1 MSSIRVR
8 VIVQP
13 VVLAIR
19 TAVIDSSAYVRKAAC
34 AALLKVAS
42 VDPELK
48 PELSDILTTLLKDA
62 STLVLGSAVA
72 VFLELCP
79 ERIDVVHRVFRKLCH
94 LIADMD
100 EWGQV
105 ATLTL
110 LTRYAKSQFLNPDPE
125 LAAER
130 KAKLDAEKPAKPK
143 AEGDEEEEEDLVLT
157 DEGDIDPDHRLLL
170 KSTAPLLQSRA
181 SSVVFAAA
189 LLHIELAP
197 PAEQRLVGRALC
209 RILRS
214 SREAQWVALHQC
226 ATLAASKPD
235 VLRAHMQEFFVS
247 NDPSLAAQMKLE
259 ILTHLVDET
268 NIAKLLREFAS
279 YVKHE
284 DKRFVR
290 ATIQAIGRCAT
301 QIPAVLDSCIA
312 SLMRLLSNRSEHVVA
327 EAVIVLKRLLQ
338 TPAAA
343 ENEAVI
349 RQLARLLD
357 TIAVPT
363 ARAAITWL
371 CGEYHTRI
379 ALYAP
384 DVLRQLARSFA
395 LEHTEVKLQV
405 LTLGAKLFVA
415 RPDDVRALFDYVL
428 TLAKYDQSYDVR
440 DRARLLRALL
450 VADSAPAFKAAAKRL
465 LETAKPVPVFRSEY
479 AARSQ
484 WTLGTLSHVVGQEID
499 GYEALP
505 PFPTEQPDR
514 TVRDDELEVTSFG
527 QAMSSDVRTGVY
539 VPESHQGTQYTRGKV
554 GAANALLG
562 NVGDVLSGGDDENF
576 YDEEGF
582 YAEDENGE
590 GGEYYDEDG
599 NAYYDE
605 NGGYYDENGDYVEG
619 DGTWD
624 ENGDAAAYDESG
636 GAAYED
642 DGWGGAVEGGEGAD
656 ADAAGAYDEYPDDGT
671 GDAGYYGGDDND
683 AAGFDELAAAPAAA
697 ASSSSA
703 AKSHDLASS
712 AADEFIPE
720 DDGDHDSFLDS

>member
-48 PELSDILTTLLKDA
+48 PELSEILVTLLKDA

-130 KAKLDAEKPAKPK
+130 KAKADAEKAPK
-143 AEGDEEEEEDLVLT
+143 KEGDDGEEEEDLVLT

-371 CGEYHTRI
+371 CGEYHARI

-450 VADSAPAFKAAAKRL
+450 VSDSAPSLKAAAKRL

-484 WTLGTLSHVVGQEID
+484 WTLGTLSHVLGQEID
-499 GYEALP
+499 GYEPLP

-514 TVRDDELEVTSFG
+514 SVRDDELEVTSFG
-527 QAMSSDVRTGVY
+527 QSMSSEVRTGVY
-539 VPESHQGTQYTRGKV
+539 VPESHQGTQYTRGAKA
-554 GAANALLG
+554 GGANALLG
-562 NVGDVLSGGDDENF
+562 DVGDTVAGGDDENF
-576 YDEEGF
+576 YDDEEGF
-582 YAEDENGE
+582 YADDGTGE

-605 NGGYYDENGDYVEG
+605 SGGYYDENGEWVEG
-619 DGTWD
+619 EGTWD
-624 ENGDAAAYDESG
+624 ENGGDAAAYDEEN

-642 DGWGGAVEGGEGAD
+642 DGWGGAVEGGAAEGGD
-656 ADAAGAYDEYPDDGT
+656 AGGYDEYPDDGA
-671 GDAGYYGGDDND
+671 GDAADYYGGDAGD
-683 AAGFDELAAAPAAA
+683 AGGYDELDGPKSV
-697 ASSSSA
+697 ASA
-703 AKSHDLASS
+703 TTAKAHDLASS

-720 DDGDHDSFLDS
+720 DDGDHESFLDN

>member
-499 GYEALP
+499 GYEPLP

-539 VPESHQGTQYTRGKV
+539 VPESHQGTQYTRGKG

-562 NVGDVLSGGDDENF
+562 NVGDALSGGDDENF

-582 YAEDENGE
+582 YAEDETGE

-642 DGWGGAVEGGEGAD
+642 DGWGGAVEAGEGGD
-656 ADAAGAYDEYPDDGT
+656 ADAGGGYDEYPDDGT

-720 DDGDHDSFLDS
+720 DDGDNDSFLDS